1 MDLRF
6 LKSNRFWAL
15 IVLAVVAVLDSE
27 GIVSHNI
34 ASAIELVAAGFVGI
48 RTVDRFS
55 EKIAL

>member
-1 MDLRF
+1 MDLSF

-27 GIVSHNI
+27 GIISHNI
-34 ASAIELVAAGFVGI
+34 AAAIELVAAGFVGI

-55 EKIAL
+55 EKMAL